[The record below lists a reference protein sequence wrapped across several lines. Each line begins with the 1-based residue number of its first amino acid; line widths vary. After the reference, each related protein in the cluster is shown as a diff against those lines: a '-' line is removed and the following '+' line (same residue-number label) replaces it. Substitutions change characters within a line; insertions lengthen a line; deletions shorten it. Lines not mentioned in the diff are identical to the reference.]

1 MGRKDPELP
10 PLPPLWAPN
19 YSAQVIHRL
28 FPVLEAFGDISRL
41 WQNKH
46 YAWFCGNELD
56 EAEEL
61 PRLPEEFARV
71 KEIMDNLFE

>member
-1 MGRKDPELP
+1 
-10 PLPPLWAPN
+10 
-19 YSAQVIHRL
+19 
-28 FPVLEAFGDISRL
+28 L